1 MSGKAIFICKE
12 CGARC
17 DHDEITHEEICFEC
31 QDWEKINGEWIYS
44 LPIQAD

>member
-17 DHDEITHEEICFEC
+17 DHDEVTNENLCFEC
-31 QDWEKINGEWIYS
+31 EQIDEELEGFDAEWIC
-44 LPIQAD
+44 